1 MIADRIIE
9 VIAIVFAFRGIDLFF
24 CQFNTNGPNILC
36 EHINLCSLLD
46 DFENAH
52 ADKITKHVVGSKG
65 RKTPTMPNASD
76 VIPRQK

>member
-1 MIADRIIE
+1 MAERIIE
-9 VIAIVFAFRGIDLFF
+9 VIAIVFAFLGIDLFF
-24 CQFNTNGPNILC
+24 CQFNINGPNILC

-52 ADKITKHVVGSKG
+52 ADKITKQVVGNNG
-65 RKTPTMPNASD
+65 RKAPAMPNASD